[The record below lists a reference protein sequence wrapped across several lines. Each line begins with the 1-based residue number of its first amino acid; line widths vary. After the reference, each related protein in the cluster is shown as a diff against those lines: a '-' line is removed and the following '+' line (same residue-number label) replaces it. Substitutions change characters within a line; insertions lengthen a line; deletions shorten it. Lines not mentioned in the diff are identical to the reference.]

1 MGSLSL
7 LQIWLILAVVFV
19 IVECITMG
27 LATVWFAIG
36 ALASTVA
43 AGIGLSFPV
52 QLVIFL
58 VVSLCL
64 LAFTRPWAKKYL
76 NNRLTATNA
85 DRLVGQTGI
94 VTIAIDN
101 LRAEGQVQVGG
112 SYWTARNV
120 KEDEVIEKDATVKV
134 VELKGAKCIVTKL

>member
-7 LQIWLILAVVFV
+7 FQIWLILAVVFV
-19 IVECITMG
+19 IIECITMG

-36 ALASTVA
+36 AVISAVA
-43 AGIGLSFPV
+43 AGLGAPLPI
-52 QLVIFL
+52 QLAIFL

-112 SYWTARNV
+112 SYWTARNIV
-120 KEDEVIEKDATVKV
+120 EGEIIEKDTTVKV

>member
-43 AGIGLSFPV
+43 AGIGLPFPV

-64 LAFTRPWAKKYL
+64 LAFTRPWAKRYL